1 MRKHCTEWE
10 NTCFTEVAH
19 FDAGIAF
26 VLPARE
32 FLFQRI
38 QVFRHKDEL
47 LPGRILAFMIFA
59 NRLFYLFEST
69 FMIASSIHC
78 SRGDT
83 PCPLFTAKIGNL
95 GGRIEFYGSARY
107 H

>member
-26 VLPARE
+26 VLPARV
-32 FLFQRI
+32 QM
-38 QVFRHKDEL
+38 FRHSKSRL
-47 LPGRILAFMIFA
+47 LPGSHTTLILTVGVIV
-59 NRLFYLFEST
+59 FYLSVST